1 MSQLDM
7 VKFGVPKG
15 RMYDGVS
22 ALLLDA
28 GIPLM
33 GASRGYRPRIDFGGF
48 EAKILKPRAITEMLA
63 SGARDVGF
71 AGRDWVDESGA
82 EVVELLDTGLDPV
95 RLIAAAPISI
105 LEAGRLPDRP
115 ITVATEYPRLAGR
128 WIESREIDASVLVSY
143 GATEVLPPEDA
154 DCIVDNTATGA
165 TLAANGLRI
174 IDELMTSS
182 TRLYASPR
190 AMENTDKR
198 AGIERLVMLLRSV
211 LEARQR
217 VMIEFNIGAD
227 RLESVIRILPC
238 MREPTVSPLH
248 SHGGYAVKSAVRRS
262 ELPALIPDIKARG
275 GSDIVVTTPEQIVV

>member
-1 MSQLDM
+1 MSRLEM

-33 GASRGYRPRIDFGGF
+33 GASRGYRARIDFRSR
-48 EAKILKPRAITEMLA
+48 EERKILKPRAITEMLA

-71 AGRDWVDESGA
+71 AGHHWVDESGA

-115 ITVATEYPRLAGR
+115 ITVATEYPRLACR
-128 WIESREIDASVLVSY
+128 WIDSMGIDASVLVSY

-154 DCIVDNTATGA
+154 DCIVDNTATRARRWRPTGC
-165 TLAANGLRI
+165 G
-174 IDELMTSS
+174 SS
-182 TRLYASPR
+182 TS
-190 AMENTDKR
+190 
-198 AGIERLVMLLRSV
+198 
-211 LEARQR
+211 
-217 VMIEFNIGAD
+217 
-227 RLESVIRILPC
+227 
-238 MREPTVSPLH
+238 
-248 SHGGYAVKSAVRRS
+248 
-262 ELPALIPDIKARG
+262 
-275 GSDIVVTTPEQIVV
+275 